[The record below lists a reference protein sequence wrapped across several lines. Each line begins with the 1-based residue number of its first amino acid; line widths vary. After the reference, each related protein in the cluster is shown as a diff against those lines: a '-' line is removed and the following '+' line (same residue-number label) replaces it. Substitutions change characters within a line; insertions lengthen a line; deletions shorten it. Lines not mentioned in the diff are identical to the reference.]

1 MSERNETLSRVPQAE
16 RSARMQR
23 RLAQAAYEVIR
34 DGGYVHFRTAAVAR
48 AAGVSQGAQLHHFPT
63 KNSLA
68 EAAIEA
74 SGISDADRKKTEA
87 VVRAYLLENPEV
99 ITEAIGV
106 LQNREMASR
115 LETAGDALTKPFA
128 GDFAGNPKGDTTIV
142 VFNDYNCGFCR
153 ASVADVQRL
162 IKSDGN
168 IRVVFREVPI
178 LAPTSRD
185 AALWALAA
193 AKQGRHNAFHTA
205 MFAAGRPDAATIRKA
220 ALSAG
225 MDVAAAQAFAASP
238 EAKAELESNLAMMQ
252 QIGFNG
258 TPTFI
263 IGNELLQGAQGYD
276 KLKATVEKK
285 RKAA

>member
-1 MSERNETLSRVPQAE
+1 MTENIKSSRLPFTLLLIGLFLISAVAFYFYQTSSASSVTKNGASEAE
-16 RSARMQR
+16 
-23 RLAQAAYEVIR
+23 
-34 DGGYVHFRTAAVAR
+34 AAVA
-48 AAGVSQGAQLHHFPT
+48 ASGVSD
-63 KNSLA
+63 A
-68 EAAIEA
+68 E
-74 SGISDADRKKTEA
+74 RKKTEA

-99 ITEAIGV
+99 ITEAIEV
-106 LQNREMASR
+106 LQNREMAKR
-115 LETAGDALTKPFA
+115 VEAAGDDVTKPFA

-162 IKSDGN
+162 MKSDGN

-205 MFAAGRPDAATIRKA
+205 MFAAGRPDANTIRKA
-220 ALSAG
+220 AQDAG
-225 MDVAAAQAFAASP
+225 MDIAKAQAFAGSA
-238 EAKAELESNLAMMQ
+238 EAKTEVESNLAMMQ
-252 QIGFNG
+252 QIGFSG

-276 KLKATVEKK
+276 KLKAAVEKK
-285 RKAA
+285 RKTA

>member
-1 MSERNETLSRVPQAE
+1 MTDKIKSSRLPFTVLLIGLFLISAVAFYFYQIRSGGSVVSDPADDAE
-16 RSARMQR
+16 
-23 RLAQAAYEVIR
+23 
-34 DGGYVHFRTAAVAR
+34 AAVA
-48 AAGVSQGAQLHHFPT
+48 
-63 KNSLA
+63 
-68 EAAIEA
+68 A
-74 SGISDADRKKTEA
+74 SGISNADRKKTEA

-115 LETAGDALTKPFA
+115 IETAGDGIAKPFA
-128 GDFAGNPKGDTTIV
+128 GDYSGNPKGDTTIV

-162 IKSDGN
+162 MKTDGN
-168 IRVVFREVPI
+168 IRVVLREVPI

-193 AKQGRHNAFHTA
+193 AKQGKHNAFHTA
-205 MFAAGRPDAATIRKA
+205 MFAAGRPDATTIRKA
-220 ALSAG
+220 AQNAG
-225 MDVAAAQAFAASP
+225 MDIAAAQAFATSA
-238 EAKAELESNLAMMQ
+238 EAKAEVESNLAMMQ
-252 QIGFNG
+252 QIGFSG

-263 IGNELLQGAQGYD
+263 IGKELLQGAQGYD
-276 KLKATVEKK
+276 KLKAAVQKK